1 MSLFPT
7 QTWRLLCA
15 ALLLLVLLPAG
26 ACPTATAPAERDI
39 GFLLAAPD
47 RGFMGNE
54 EIRDL
59 FDAFARQHNAALLHV
74 TDARTR
80 DNAQAA
86 LATLASQG
94 AKRVVLLPLF
104 YSEHEAGYATLRAA
118 LGGAQALPLEW
129 AQPFGASYFAVEA
142 LADRL
147 RALPS
152 ESGRRLIVVGS
163 GAADQAQLKHIGA
176 DLRRIAEHAAAG
188 LGYQSVETVVWP
200 EPRSATEAA
209 LQTQAQA
216 ALRAAGDAV
225 VVQLHLAKKLD
236 SMMSFSN
243 TLRRALPAPG
253 RLLAEQSLTPLA
265 LTWMQREANRRL
277 PLTADQVGVVIAAHG
292 SDWHWNETM
301 RSSVRSLEKTYQV
314 EYAFSMA
321 DAPILERAV
330 RRLDQRGVRA
340 IVIVRVF
347 GMQSS
352 FQREI
357 EHLIGRDV
365 EAGSGSVAQAHAGH
379 AHDHGGHGHGGAPA
393 ARLRSPAVL
402 SSAGGLDD
410 HPLFAQALLARA
422 QALSREPGR
431 ETVILTAHGTSDDTN
446 NAQWLALLESIA
458 GQMRANGGAA
468 FRDIR
473 VATWREDW
481 PDKRAPWVERV
492 RGWVRQAG
500 RDGEVIVIPA
510 RTTGRGPEAELLSG
524 LQIRL
529 GSGFAPHPAF
539 PLWVEQQVQQALAQR
554 GAPVLAAKA
563 AVAHDHHH

>member
-1 MSLFPT
+1 MSLFSILSL
-7 QTWRLLCA
+7 RRLCA
-15 ALLLLVLLPAG
+15 ALLFVVILPAA
-26 ACPTATAPAERDI
+26 ACPPTQTPAGPET

-59 FDAFARQHNAALLHV
+59 FDAFAKQHNAALLYV

-86 LATLASQG
+86 LATLKKRG
-94 AKRVVLLPLF
+94 AQRVVLLPLF
-104 YSEHEAGYATLRAA
+104 YSEHEARYATLRTA
-118 LGGAQALPLEW
+118 LAGAPALPLEW

-142 LADRL
+142 LAERL
-147 RALPS
+147 RALPT
-152 ESGRRLIVVGS
+152 EPGQRLIVAGS
-163 GAADQAQLKHIGA
+163 GAADQAGSERIAA
-176 DLRRIAEHAAAG
+176 DLQRIAGHAAAG
-188 LGYQSVETVVWP
+188 LGYRSITSVVWP
-200 EPRSATEAA
+200 ESQAAAA
-209 LQTQAQA
+209 LQERAQA
-216 ALRAAGDAV
+216 GLRAAGDAV

-236 SMMSFSN
+236 SMMAFSN
-243 TLRRALPAPG
+243 TLKRALPAPE

-265 LTWMQREANRRL
+265 LTWMQREANRHL
-277 PLTADQVGVVIAAHG
+277 PLTPDQVGVVIAAHG

-301 RSSVRSLEKTYQV
+301 RNSLSSLEQKYKV

-321 DAPILERAV
+321 DAPLLERAV
-330 RRLDQRGVRA
+330 RRLDQRGARA

-365 EAGSGSVAQAHAGH
+365 EAGPAAHLHTAG
-379 AHDHGGHGHGGAPA
+379 DHGMQHGGQGGAPL
-393 ARLRSPAVL
+393 ARLRTAAVL

-422 QALSREPGR
+422 QALSRDPKR
-431 ETVILTAHGTSDDTN
+431 ETVILTAHGTGDEAN
-446 NAQWLALLESIA
+446 NTQWLARLESIA

-468 FRDIR
+468 FRAIR

-481 PDKRAPWVERV
+481 PEQRAPWVERV
-492 RGWVRQAG
+492 RGWVAQAG
-500 RDGEVIVIPA
+500 RDGEAIVIPA
-510 RTTGRGPEAELLSG
+510 RTTGSGPEAELLAG
-524 LQIRL
+524 LKFRL
-529 GSGFAPHPAF
+529 GSGFAPHPLF
-539 PLWVEQQVQQALAQR
+539 PVWVEQQVAQALQQPV
-554 GAPVLAAKA
+554 APALAATA
-563 AVAHDHHH
+563 AAGHDHHR